1 MWSRYRLAVVRKL
14 AGSQLRARHVRVNQR
29 ARNSRR
35 PPPVDIGQIPG
46 SYQRRAPVIPPALHT
61 NQVAVV
67 KLVRG
72 GLAGAASSVR
82 VTAARGYH
90 RHEFSKPRDATP
102 VHPVEGGV
110 FGETFGNGSTL
121 RRSAGRRPASS
132 LATGGSQCSI
142 EVTTC
147 SSGPFGQITGTDG
160 GGSYRE
166 RQVRMGLRFTFWGSP
181 QLRARQVVFDDSAR
195 EPHWTAEESVHESHA
210 VPSNGGCESRTC
222 CQQCAPRGQA

>member
-29 ARNSRR
+29 ARSSRR

-67 KLVRG
+67 KLVLG
-72 GLAGAASSVR
+72 GLAGAASGVR
-82 VTAARGYH
+82 VTAARGCH

-110 FGETFGNGSTL
+110 LGETFGNGSTL

-147 SSGPFGQITGTDG
+147 SSGPFGQITGTG
-160 GGSYRE
+160 GADRSASDRFGWGCDSRSGAAPGSA
-166 RQVRMGLRFTFWGSP
+166 P
-181 QLRARQVVFDDSAR
+181 ARSYSMTSRV
-195 EPHWTAEESVHESHA
+195 
-210 VPSNGGCESRTC
+210 SRTG
-222 CQQCAPRGQA
+222 QQRSLFTSLTR